1 MSTTKA
7 TATKSKVVVLAL
19 SPDAL
24 AKFPHDPSSKSSET
38 SKPASSSSS
47 PGTPAQIVEPT
58 PADTPND
65 AAAPASDTNNGLLAP
80 PAAAGSKRKGVPGPK
95 PGAKRGAAAVE
106 GGPKPRG
113 KPGPKKK
120 QRMYVLP
127 TTLPLP
133 SIVDHLEH

>member
-1 MSTTKA
+1 MSTAKA
-7 TATKSKVVVLAL
+7 STPKSKVIVLAL
-19 SPDAL
+19 PPDQL
-24 AKFPHDPSSKSSET
+24 AKFPHDPSSKSSEA
-38 SKPASSSSS
+38 SKPASSS

-58 PADTPND
+58 PADAPSD

-95 PGAKRGAAAVE
+95 PGAKRGAGAVE

-120 QRMYVLP
+120 QRM
-127 TTLPLP
+127 
-133 SIVDHLEH
+133 